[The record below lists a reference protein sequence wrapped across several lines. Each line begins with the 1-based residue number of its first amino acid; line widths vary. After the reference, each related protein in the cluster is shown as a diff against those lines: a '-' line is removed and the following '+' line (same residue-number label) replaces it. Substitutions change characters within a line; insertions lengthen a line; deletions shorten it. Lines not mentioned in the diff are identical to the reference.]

1 MRDRSGLSTHVR
13 RLPADL
19 VVRVHPGAETVRTL
33 VRPRRTQ
40 AVAGSQVARIVGS
53 GIEPANMRPY
63 VPGDRVREVNWRTTA
78 RRGELWVNQRHPE
91 SATDVVVFLD
101 TFSAGAVEAAVR
113 VAITLVQ
120 AYLADR
126 DRVGL
131 IAFGG
136 TVSWLRPGMGATQHH
151 RMVDQLLGT
160 QVRESFVWKG
170 LDVFPP
176 NTLPPHALVVA
187 VTSLEDDR
195 AIAALA
201 DLRNRGIDLAIVEVA
216 PEGSEV
222 PATDPEND
230 LARRLWGMRRQVVK
244 DRYRRLGVAV
254 VEWRDDRTVEVA
266 LAEMQAFR
274 RQGHRMLR

>member
-1 MRDRSGLSTHVR
+1 MSTHVR
-13 RLPADL
+13 HLPPSI
-19 VVRVHPGAETVRTL
+19 VVRVHPGTETVRTL

-40 AVAGSQVARIVGS
+40 AVAGAQVARVVGA
-53 GIEPANMRPY
+53 GIEPADLRPY

-101 TFSAGAVEAAVR
+101 TFSAVAVEAAVR

-131 IAFGG
+131 VAFGG
-136 TVSWLRPGMGATQHH
+136 TVSWVRPGMGAAQQY

-160 QVRESFVWKG
+160 RVRESFVWKG
-170 LDVFPP
+170 IDVVPP
-176 NTLPPHALVVA
+176 HTLPPHAVVVA
-187 VTSLEDDR
+187 VSSLEDDR
-195 AIAALA
+195 VIAALA

-216 PEGSEV
+216 PEGSVARPGDTE
-222 PATDPEND
+222 DD
-230 LARRLWGMRRQVVK
+230 LGRRLWAMQRQVVK
-244 DRYRRLGVAV
+244 DRYQRLGVAV
-254 VEWRDDRTVEVA
+254 IEWREDRSVEAAV
-266 LAEMQAFR
+266 AEMQAFR
-274 RQGHRMLR
+274 RHGHRRLR